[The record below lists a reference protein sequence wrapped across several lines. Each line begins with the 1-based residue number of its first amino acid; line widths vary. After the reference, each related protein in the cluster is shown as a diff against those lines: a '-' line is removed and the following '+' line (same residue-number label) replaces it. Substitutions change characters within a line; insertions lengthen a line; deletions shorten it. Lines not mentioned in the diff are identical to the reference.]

1 MSSTGLTDPSY
12 RIYEVSGVTYN
23 KNTSFQSLN
32 LSIPNEC
39 VRCPGTVEGL
49 LSNNLTRY
57 KAERVEQSKNIQQL
71 REEIE
76 RAQENLVKV
85 LIHCN
90 C

>member
-1 MSSTGLTDPSY
+1 MKFVHSKGT
-12 RIYEVSGVTYN
+12 R
-23 KNTSFQSLN
+23 
-32 LSIPNEC
+32 
-39 VRCPGTVEGL
+39 PGTVEGL